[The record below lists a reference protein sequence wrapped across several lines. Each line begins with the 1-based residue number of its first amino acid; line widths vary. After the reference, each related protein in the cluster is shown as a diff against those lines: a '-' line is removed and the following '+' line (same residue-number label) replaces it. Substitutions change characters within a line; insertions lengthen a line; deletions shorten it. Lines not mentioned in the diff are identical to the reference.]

1 MKLEN
6 KVIIITGGVRD
17 IGRAVSRELAQQG
30 AKLAINYFGS
40 EDKAE
45 SLRKQF
51 AADGAQAIILKGD
64 MTKSAD
70 VESLVAQTTKAY
82 GQEVNGLVNIAGGL
96 VQRKTLD
103 EMDEDFFDLVMKL
116 NMNSIDE

>member
-45 SLRKQF
+45 SEYCRRIS
-51 AADGAQAIILKGD
+51 A
-64 MTKSAD
+64 TKN
-70 VESLVAQTTKAY
+70 T
-82 GQEVNGLVNIAGGL
+82 
-96 VQRKTLD
+96 
-103 EMDEDFFDLVMKL
+103 
-116 NMNSIDE
+116 